1 MVESRKLFPQKA
13 LPWMFD
19 RVLDKSLTSGKD
31 SYFFTKNMLIIKSIE
46 TVVKENHN
54 NRYSE
59 PATRGVL
66 LSCS

>member
-1 MVESRKLFPQKA
+1 MVESRKLFSQKA
-13 LPWMFD
+13 PPWMFD
-19 RVLDKSLTSGKD
+19 RVLNSSLTSGKD
-31 SYFFTKNMLIIKSIE
+31 YDFFTKNMLIIKSIE

-66 LSCS
+66 

>member
-1 MVESRKLFPQKA
+1 MVESCKLFSQKA

-19 RVLDKSLTSGKD
+19 RVLNKSLTSGKD
-31 SYFFTKNMLIIKSIE
+31 NYFFAKNMLIIKSIE

-54 NRYSE
+54 NRYLE

>member
-1 MVESRKLFPQKA
+1 MVENRKLFSQKA
-13 LPWMFD
+13 LPSMFD
-19 RVLDKSLTSGKD
+19 RVLNKSLTSGKD
-31 SYFFTKNMLIIKSIE
+31 NYYFTKNMLIIKSIE
-46 TVVKENHN
+46 TVVKKNHN